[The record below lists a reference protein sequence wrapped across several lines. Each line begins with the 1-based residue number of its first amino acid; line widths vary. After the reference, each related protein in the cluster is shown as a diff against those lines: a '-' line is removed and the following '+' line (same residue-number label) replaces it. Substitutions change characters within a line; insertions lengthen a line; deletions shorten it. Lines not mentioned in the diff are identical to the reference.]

1 MVRRFFIAIVA
12 FLGAG
17 SALSMA
23 AFAAQERPKP
33 EGVVAIISGKP
44 LSEAELEEIGKD
56 KLARLKAEE
65 LSLKRQILEEY
76 IVKRLLGDQAK
87 LRGLTVAALEKAE
100 IDDKVL
106 PVTDEQKRAVLDM
119 VPQNFSGKSETEAF
133 KLIDAQLRSVRL
145 AERRKQ
151 YMADLRRRAGVE
163 ILLPEPPRPAA
174 QMAGDDPAWGP
185 ASAPVTMLVYSDF
198 QCPFCVRAYPT
209 IKQIQ
214 AKYKDRVRL
223 VYKDYPLDIHPLAPK
238 AAEAGSCAAEQGR
251 FWEFHD
257 KVFENP
263 RALQVPDLKRTAQ
276 ALGLDATKF
285 GECLDSGKFTAE
297 WQADMAEGQKAGVN
311 ATPTFIAN
319 GRIVVGAKSLEE
331 MSKMLDEEIAKAGGA
346 R

>member
-1 MVRRFFIAIVA
+1 MVRRFSIALVA
-12 FLGAG
+12 LFGAG

-33 EGVVAIISGKP
+33 EGAVAIIGGKH

-56 KLARLKAEE
+56 KLARLRAEE

-76 IVKRLLGDQAK
+76 IVKRLLEDAAK
-87 LRGLTVAALEKAE
+87 TRGLSVAALEKAE
-100 IDDKVL
+100 IDDRIV
-106 PVTDEQKRAVLDM
+106 PVTEEQKRAVYEM
-119 VPQNFSGKSETEAF
+119 VPQNFAGKSEADAF
-133 KLIDAQLRSVRL
+133 KQIDAQLRTVRL

-185 ASAPVTMLVYSDF
+185 ASAPVTMLVFSDF

-209 IKQIQ
+209 IKQLQ
-214 AKYKDRVRL
+214 TKYKDRVRL
-223 VYKDYPLDIHPLAPK
+223 VFKDYPLDIHPFAPK

-257 KVFENP
+257 KLFENP

-276 ALGLDATKF
+276 SLGLDAAKF
-285 GECLDSGKFTAE
+285 GECLDSGKFAAE
-297 WQADMAEGQKAGVN
+297 WQADMAEGNKAGVN
-311 ATPTFIAN
+311 GTPTFIAN
-319 GRIVVGAKSLEE
+319 GRMVVGAKSFEE
-331 MSKMLDEEIAKAGGA
+331 MSKILDEELAKAGGA